1 MIPPGLPSRIRG
13 IADESGAL
21 LVFDEATTGFRIAPG
36 GAPERFGVTSV
47 KTTFG
52 KLSGGL
58 PEAACFFHDEP
69 VHHFAIAMGSV
80 FGMFKR
86 AFLAAPERG
95 GYLAPS
101 MSEASF
107 KPGAYGNAEVPEASS
122 RIEHALEASRA

>member
-1 MIPPGLPSRIRG
+1 M
-13 IADESGAL
+13 
-21 LVFDEATTGFRIAPG
+21 
-36 GAPERFGVTSV
+36 TSV

-58 PEAACFFHDEP
+58 SEAACFFHDEP
-69 VHHFAIAMGSV
+69 VHHFEIAMGSV

-86 AFLAAPERG
+86 FFHAALERG
-95 GYLAPS
+95 VYLAPS

-107 KPGAYGNAEVPEASS
+107 KPGAYGDAEVPEASS